1 MKHRVPFAAVLLLLI
16 AALIWSEVT
25 KAQAPVGPEPILNL
39 IADSQRELTRL
50 PVAFAP
56 LPDAEEIRIG
66 EQLELSYVANFPTS
80 SDDDRAIEAYVQK
93 VGALD
98 AAHAHRKLPY
108 RFHYIPSRDFVNAFA
123 LPGGAVFLGGGLISL
138 MDTEDELAAVLGHEI
153 EHIDRYHCAER
164 IQVEAA
170 LHRTPAAGLIALPVE
185 VFVAGYSKSQEL
197 EADREGTKLAVISG
211 YSPQGAIR
219 LFEAFE
225 RFNPER
231 GVRAGSPQEE
241 LSNIALQGLFGY
253 FRSHPSNAE
262 RIDQIRNMI
271 ADGQLPDRRNTKPIE
286 LKPVAL
292 SRAGELSR

>member
-1 MKHRVPFAAVLLLLI
+1 MKHWALLAAVLLLLT
-16 AALIWSEVT
+16 AALIWGEVT

-39 IADSQRELTRL
+39 IADNQRELTRL

-56 LPDAEEIRIG
+56 LPDSEEIRIG
-66 EQLELSYVANFPTS
+66 EQLELSYAANFPTS
-80 SDDDRAIEAYVQK
+80 SDDDRAVEAYVQQ
-93 VGALD
+93 VGALE

-123 LPGGAVFLGGGLISL
+123 LPGGAVFIGGGLISL

-164 IQVEAA
+164 IQIEAA
-170 LHRTPAAGLIALPVE
+170 LHHAPAGELVALPVE

-211 YSPQGAIR
+211 YSPQGAIQ

-225 RFNPER
+225 RFNPESR
-231 GVRAGSPQEE
+231 VRAASPQEE
-241 LSNIALQGLFGY
+241 LSNIALQGLLGY

-262 RIDQIRNMI
+262 RIDQIRKMI
-271 ADGQLPDRRNTKPIE
+271 ADGQLPDRPTTKPIE
-286 LKPVAL
+286 LKPAPL
-292 SRAGELSR
+292 SRVAELSR